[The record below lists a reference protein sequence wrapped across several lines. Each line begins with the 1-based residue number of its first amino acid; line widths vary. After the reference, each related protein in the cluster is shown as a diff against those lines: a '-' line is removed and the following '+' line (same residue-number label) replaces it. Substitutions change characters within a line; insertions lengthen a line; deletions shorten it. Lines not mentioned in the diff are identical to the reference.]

1 MALRA
6 AAVSAG
12 WQKERE
18 RYRERGRERERDG
31 EFARDKERN
40 RERERPTSGRG
51 SESEYGRESSRRME
65 VADGGRRT
73 DLSVEG
79 MVEGSEEG
87 GGSPAMVAEKG
98 R

>member
-1 MALRA
+1 
-6 AAVSAG
+6 
-12 WQKERE
+12 
-18 RYRERGRERERDG
+18 
-31 EFARDKERN
+31 
-40 RERERPTSGRG
+40 
-51 SESEYGRESSRRME
+51 ME

-73 DLSVEG
+73 DLPLEG

>member
-1 MALRA
+1 M
-6 AAVSAG
+6 
-12 WQKERE
+12 RE
-18 RYRERGRERERDG
+18 KKRTRRRE
-31 EFARDKERN
+31 FVRDKERN
-40 RERERPTSGRG
+40 RERKRERERG
-51 SESEYGRESSRRME
+51 SEGEYGRESSRRME

-73 DLSVEG
+73 DLPVEG

>member
-1 MALRA
+1 MRGTK
-6 AAVSAG
+6 SEIE
-12 WQKERE
+12 KERGSE
-18 RYRERGRERERDG
+18 RQR
-31 EFARDKERN
+31 
-40 RERERPTSGRG
+40 GRG
-51 SESEYGRESSRRME
+51 SEGEYDRESSRRME

-73 DLSVEG
+73 DLPLEG

>member
-18 RYRERGRERERDG
+18 GKKKGTRRR

-40 RERERPTSGRG
+40 IERERERETAWK
-51 SESEYGRESSRRME
+51 RERR
-65 VADGGRRT
+65 RIR
-73 DLSVEG
+73 
-79 MVEGSEEG
+79 
-87 GGSPAMVAEKG
+87 
-98 R
+98 

>member
-1 MALRA
+1 MCGTKREIE
-6 AAVSAG
+6 
-12 WQKERE
+12 KERGSE
-18 RYRERGRERERDG
+18 RRC
-31 EFARDKERN
+31 
-40 RERERPTSGRG
+40 GRG
-51 SESEYGRESSRRME
+51 SEGDRESSRRME

-73 DLSVEG
+73 DLPVEG